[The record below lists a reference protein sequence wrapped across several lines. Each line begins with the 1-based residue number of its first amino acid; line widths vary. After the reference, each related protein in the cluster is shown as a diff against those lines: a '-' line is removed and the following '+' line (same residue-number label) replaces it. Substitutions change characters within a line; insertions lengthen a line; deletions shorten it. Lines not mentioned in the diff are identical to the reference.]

1 MREKPEGR
9 RRRYQRRRAEGL
21 CVRCGKDAKPLAKDA
36 KVPALCFMCRLVEA
50 GKGTRR
56 RAKAREQAR
65 KVAA

>member
-1 MREKPEGR
+1 
-9 RRRYQRRRAEGL
+9 
-21 CVRCGKDAKPLAKDA
+21 VRCGKDAKPLAKDA